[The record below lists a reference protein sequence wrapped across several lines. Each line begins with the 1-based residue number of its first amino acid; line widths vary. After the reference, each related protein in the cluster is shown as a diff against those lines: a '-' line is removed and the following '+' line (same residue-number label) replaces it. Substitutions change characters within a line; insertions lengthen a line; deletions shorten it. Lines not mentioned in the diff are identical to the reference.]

1 MATSVATPFACPGT
15 AAVWN
20 SRRMSQTVTK
30 VRGGGAYALWTL
42 ILAACVANL
51 NLSVANVALPDIGRS
66 LGATQIE
73 LNMVA
78 VGFTLGL
85 ASSVLY
91 LGAIGDRYG
100 RKRLLILG
108 LALSIPASALAAWA
122 PDPAILIAGRLLG
135 GVCAGMVY
143 PVTLSIITALF
154 TGKQRVM
161 AIALWSGI
169 GAGASALGPAI
180 VGWLIT
186 FAWWGAGFAMT
197 IPLAAVALLLCLRL
211 PSRMG
216 VSATSVDHLGGI
228 LSVIM
233 VATLIAAIT
242 FAPTPGQGLIAIGL
256 AIVTIVSTV
265 AFVLR
270 ERRATN
276 PIFDLRIA
284 RRRIF
289 WVAAIAG
296 IIVFGS
302 LMGALFIG
310 QQYMQNVLGYDS
322 LQAGL
327 GIVPAA
333 FTLIVF
339 SPLAAPLIHRYGS
352 RITLVMGFVIV
363 AIGFIGMYLW
373 KPGSSY
379 VLVGTTYAVLAAG
392 VAFAA
397 APASRAIMSSV
408 PASNLGMG
416 SATNDLQRD
425 LGGAIMQSIMGTLL
439 VVKYSSDITSA
450 VQAATP
456 QQQSELSASAITLM
470 SQSFTGAQQVA
481 QGLPGNGPTLLMNA
495 AKSAFSDGSNVA
507 YAFALLAVIV
517 GLLLVAFLYP
527 GKQKEAQILA
537 EYASEEAAPPE
548 STSPR

>member
-1 MATSVATPFACPGT
+1 MTTGT
-15 AAVWN
+15 APRAKTG
-20 SRRMSQTVTK
+20 QF
-30 VRGGGAYALWTL
+30 ALWTL

-51 NLSVANVALPDIGRS
+51 NLAVANVALPDIGLS
-66 LGATQIE
+66 LGATQVE

-100 RKRLLILG
+100 RKRLLLIG
-108 LALSIPASALAAWA
+108 LALSIPTSAIAAWA
-122 PDPAILIAGRLLG
+122 PDPAILVAGRLLG
-135 GVCAGMVY
+135 GVSAGMVY
-143 PVTLSIITALF
+143 PVTLSIITALY

-197 IPLAAVALLLCLRL
+197 IPLAAVAFLLCLRL
-211 PSRMG
+211 PSHTG
-216 VSATSVDHLGGI
+216 ETTDSVDHIGGL
-228 LSVIM
+228 LSVVM
-233 VATLIAAIT
+233 VGTLIAAIA
-242 FAPTPGQGLIAIGL
+242 FAPTPGAAPVAIGL
-256 AIVTIVSTV
+256 AVIAV
-265 AFVLR
+265 ACVIAFILR
-270 ERRATN
+270 ERSAAN
-276 PIFDLRIA
+276 PIFDLHVA

-310 QQYMQNVLGYDS
+310 QQFMQNVLGYDS
-322 LQAGL
+322 LEAGL

-333 FTLIVF
+333 FTLIVM
-339 SPLAAPLIHRYGS
+339 SPLAAQLIRRFGS
-352 RITLVMGFVIV
+352 RITLMLGFTIVIL
-363 AIGFIGMYLW
+363 GFAGMYLW
-373 KPGSSY
+373 NEDSPY
-379 VLVGTTYAVLAAG
+379 VLVGATYAVLGAG
-392 VAFAA
+392 VAFAS

-425 LGGAIMQSIMGTLL
+425 FGGAIMQSVMGTLL
-439 VVKYSSDITSA
+439 VVQYSEAITAA
-450 VQAATP
+450 VQSATP
-456 QQQSELSASAITLM
+456 QQQSDLSPSAITMM
-470 SQSFTGAQQVA
+470 SQSFTGAQEVA
-481 QGLPGNGPTLLMNA
+481 KTLPGDGPTLLMAA
-495 AKSAFSDGSNVA
+495 AKTAFTEGSNLA
-507 YAFALLAVIV
+507 YAFGLLAVV
-517 GLLLVAFLYP
+517 GGLLLVTFLYP
-527 GKQKEAQILA
+527 RKEQEAETLE
-537 EYASEEAAPPE
+537 EYAQADQSQDAAP
-548 STSPR
+548 R